1 MEILVTGSDGV
12 LGSNLVREL
21 LSRQYS
27 VSVLLEPGKEPITL
41 KGLPIKQLEGNIL
54 DPTVLDKA
62 IEGKHVVF
70 HCAASTSMY
79 PPRNEVVNK
88 VNIKG
93 TKNIIHACLKHNVK
107 RLIYVGTAN
116 SFSYGSSKD
125 KPGVEDTPYISVKYG
140 VDYMDSK
147 YKAQQLIL
155 EAVKKDGLPAIVVNP
170 TFMIGPYDSRPS
182 SGAMILAIYNKKVP
196 GYTQG
201 GKNYVAV
208 KDVAT
213 AMANAITMGRIG
225 ECYILGN
232 VNLTFKEAFDLIAKT
247 IGVKGPNLGLP
258 NFIVKLYG
266 SATSFFAKLFAFQ
279 PAVTRELA
287 VISCDRHYYS
297 PEKARK
303 ELLLPQTPLD
313 VAITECFQWFKENG
327 ILEKTGK

>member
-1 MEILVTGSDGV
+1 MNILVTGSDGV

-21 LSRQYS
+21 LSRNYS
-27 VSVLLEPGKEPITL
+27 VSVLLEPGKDPNTL
-41 KGLPIKQLEGNIL
+41 KDLPIQQLEGNIL
-54 DPTVLDKA
+54 DPEILDKV
-62 IEGKHVVF
+62 IDGKDVVF

-79 PPRNEVVNK
+79 PPRNEIVNK
-88 VNIKG
+88 VNIEG
-93 TKNIIHACLKHNVK
+93 TKNIIAACLKHNVQ

-116 SFSYGSSKD
+116 SFSFGSTKE
-125 KPGVEDTPYISVKYG
+125 KPGAENTPYISIKYG

-155 EAVKKDGLPAIVVNP
+155 DAVKNEGLPAIIVNP

-196 GYTQG
+196 GYTHG

-247 IGVKGPNLGLP
+247 IGVKGPKIGLP
-258 NFIVKLYG
+258 NMIVKLYG
-266 SATSFFAKLFAFQ
+266 AATSFFAGLFRFQ
-279 PAVTRELA
+279 PAVTKELA
-287 VISCDRHYYS
+287 AISCDRHYYS

-303 ELLLPQTPLD
+303 ELLLPQTPLE
-313 VAITECFQWFKENG
+313 VAIDECFQWFKENG
-327 ILEKTGK
+327 YLERPSN

>member
-1 MEILVTGSDGV
+1 
-12 LGSNLVREL
+12 
-21 LSRQYS
+21 
-27 VSVLLEPGKEPITL
+27 
-41 KGLPIKQLEGNIL
+41 L
-54 DPTVLDKA
+54 D
-62 IEGKHVVF
+62 
-70 HCAASTSMY
+70 
-79 PPRNEVVNK
+79 N
-88 VNIKG
+88 
-93 TKNIIHACLKHNVK
+93 
-107 RLIYVGTAN
+107 
-116 SFSYGSSKD
+116 
-125 KPGVEDTPYISVKYG
+125 PGVEDTPYISIKYG

-155 EAVKKDGLPAIVVNP
+155 DAVKKNGLPAIVVNP

-196 GYTQG
+196 GYTHG

-232 VNLTFKEAFDLIAKT
+232 VNLTFQEAFHLIATT
-247 IGVKGPNLGLP
+247 IGVKGPRLGLP

-266 SATSFFAKLFAFQ
+266 LLTSYMAKTFRFQ

-287 VISCDRHYYS
+287 IISCDRHYYS

-303 ELLLPQTPLD
+303 ELLLPETPLHI
-313 VAITECFQWFKENG
+313 AIQECFDWFKENG
-327 ILEKTGK
+327 YLEHP

>member
-1 MEILVTGSDGV
+1 MDILVTGSDGV

-21 LSRQYS
+21 LSRNYN
-27 VSVLLEPGKEPITL
+27 VCVLLEPGKDPVTL
-41 KGLPIKQLEGNIL
+41 KGLPIEQIEGNIL
-54 DPTVLDKA
+54 DPTALDRA
-62 IEGKHVVF
+62 IAGKDVVY

-79 PPRNEVVNK
+79 PPRNEAVNK
-88 VNIKG
+88 INING
-93 TKNIIHACLKHNVK
+93 TQHVINACLKHQIK

-116 SFSYGSSKD
+116 SFSYGSTLD
-125 KPGVEDTPYISVKYG
+125 NPGVEDTPYISIKYG

-155 EAVKKDGLPAIVVNP
+155 DAVKKNGLPAIVVNP

-196 GYTQG
+196 GYTHG

-232 VNLTFKEAFDLIAKT
+232 VNLTFQEAFHLIATT
-247 IGVKGPNLGLP
+247 IGVKGPRLGLP

-266 SATSFFAKLFAFQ
+266 LLTSYMAKTFRFQ

-287 VISCDRHYYS
+287 IISCDRHYYS

-303 ELLLPQTPLD
+303 ELLLPETPLHI
-313 VAITECFQWFKENG
+313 AIQECFDWFKENG
-327 ILEKTGK
+327 YLEHP

>member
-1 MEILVTGSDGV
+1 MKILVTGSDGV

-21 LSRQYS
+21 LSRNYS
-27 VSVLLEPGKEPITL
+27 VSVLLEPGKDPITL
-41 KGLPIKQLEGNIL
+41 KGLPIQQLEGNIL
-54 DPTVLDKA
+54 DPEILDKA
-62 IEGKHVVF
+62 IEGKDVVY

-79 PPRNEVVNK
+79 PPRNEIVNK
-88 VNIKG
+88 VNIEG
-93 TKNIIHACLKHNVK
+93 TRNIIAACLKNKVQ

-116 SFSYGSSKD
+116 SFSYGSTID
-125 KPGVEDTPYISVKYG
+125 KPGVEDTPYISIKYG

-196 GYTQG
+196 GYTNG

-232 VNLTFKEAFDLIAKT
+232 VNLTFKEAFELIATT
-247 IGVKGPNLGLP
+247 IGVKGPKMGLP
-258 NFIVKLYG
+258 NMIVKLYG
-266 SATSFFAKLFAFQ
+266 SATSFFAKLFGFQ
-279 PAVTRELA
+279 PAVTKELA

-303 ELLLPQTPLD
+303 ELLLPQTPLNI
-313 VAITECFQWFKENG
+313 AIDECFQWFKENG
-327 ILEKTGK
+327 YLEKPTH

>member
-1 MEILVTGSDGV
+1 MKILVTGPDGV

-21 LSRQYS
+21 INRDYS
-27 VSVLLEPGKEPITL
+27 VSVLLEPGKEPVTL
-41 KGLPIKQLEGNIL
+41 KGLPITQIEGNIL
-54 DPTVLDKA
+54 DPEVLNKA
-62 IEGKHVVF
+62 ISGMDVVF

-79 PPRNEVVNK
+79 PPRNEIVNK
-88 VNIKG
+88 VNIDG
-93 TKNIIHACLKHNVK
+93 TKNIISSCLTNGVK

-116 SFSYGSSKD
+116 SFSFGSSISQ
-125 KPGVEDTPYISVKYG
+125 PGVEDTPYISDRYG
-140 VDYMDSK
+140 CDYMDSK

-155 EAVKKDGLPAIVVNP
+155 QAVKKEGLPAIVVNP

-182 SGAMILAIYNKKVP
+182 SGAMILGIYNKKVP

-213 AMANAITMGRIG
+213 AMANAITMGRVG

-232 VNLTFKEAFDLIAKT
+232 VNLSYKEAFDLIART
-247 IGVKGPNLGLP
+247 IGVKAPSIGLP
-258 NFIVKLYG
+258 NMIVKLYG
-266 SATSFFAKLFAFQ
+266 SLTSFFAGIFKFQ
-279 PAVTRELA
+279 PAVTKELA
-287 VISCDRHYYS
+287 VISCDKHYYS

-313 VAITECFQWFKENG
+313 TAIKECFDWFKENG
-327 ILEKTGK
+327 YLEHH